1 MKKVA
6 ILYSEYSAV
15 IDAIKYQLSD
25 YEVDCLT
32 EPKKTEKYDLV
43 ILSNYYGEYEGNALK
58 CHHSLLPSFDC
69 DEPVKKAMLEGVK
82 VTGIT
87 IYFTNP
93 FKILAQYPV
102 FINNNTHFYELEKE
116 LEYIEQT
123 LFPLVAERI
132 LKNEPFEVRAL
143 LNKTCSGHCG
153 GCKECNH

>member
-43 ILSNYYGEYEGNALK
+43 ILSNYYDEFKGNALK
-58 CHHSLLPSFDC
+58 CHHSLLPAFDC
-69 DEPVKKAMLEGVK
+69 DEPVKKAILEGVK

-102 FINNNTHFYELEKE
+102 FINNNTHFDELEKE

-143 LNKTCSGHCG
+143 LNKTCSGNCG
-153 GCKECNH
+153 GCKGCNH